1 MKRFL
6 ICLLAVVLILSL
18 TACGRTDGKNSAEDS
33 VVIAI
38 NKDEN
43 NLTPYTYVTS
53 TGSVVNRL
61 MYDTL
66 FTTDLENNVIPW
78 MVEDDYKIEDG
89 YKSYTFTLIEGQKF
103 QDGTPVTTADVEFS
117 FTYQEDT
124 SHIEAIEIADERTM
138 TIRLKNT
145 DMNFMRAHLVEQ
157 RIVSKVQYE
166 NLDDPAAVAEPIG
179 SGMYRLKEYKV
190 GEYYIF
196 EAMEDYFKGTP
207 KVKTINMPIMEDAT
221 AVQSALLSDQIAAA
235 TSSIGVEMVEAFKAK
250 EGVEILAGAG
260 YAPMMMNFNNGAAP
274 FDDPAFRNALTYAID
289 AEGIM
294 TSLYGEYCTVGT
306 KGIIRPD
313 MPYAAEGL
321 EYVYDADK
329 ANAILDEA
337 GYAKGADGIRIDRNG
352 EPCNVEILVYSGNTA
367 RIRAAELAAEQLKAI
382 GVSMEVKVMEMDT
395 VDAYVWPDFDV
406 AQGRDYDAAMWGWG
420 TSIRPNFLAT
430 LFSSDF
436 IIGNCN
442 VCGYVNE
449 EMDAVIN
456 GAYAGAQSDD
466 ALYAALG
473 EMQRI
478 AAEDPSLICFG
489 FADSLQA
496 CNMKM
501 YDGFKAGK
509 GTNVVNIF
517 SFLDI

>member
-1 MKRFL
+1 
-6 ICLLAVVLILSL
+6 
-18 TACGRTDGKNSAEDS
+18 
-33 VVIAI
+33 
-38 NKDEN
+38 
-43 NLTPYTYVTS
+43 
-53 TGSVVNRL
+53 
-61 MYDTL
+61 
-66 FTTDLENNVIPW
+66 
-78 MVEDDYKIEDG
+78 
-89 YKSYTFTLIEGQKF
+89 
-103 QDGTPVTTADVEFS
+103 
-117 FTYQEDT
+117 
-124 SHIEAIEIADERTM
+124 
-138 TIRLKNT
+138 
-145 DMNFMRAHLVEQ
+145 
-157 RIVSKVQYE
+157 
-166 NLDDPAAVAEPIG
+166 
-179 SGMYRLKEYKV
+179 
-190 GEYYIF
+190 
-196 EAMEDYFKGTP
+196 
-207 KVKTINMPIMEDAT
+207 
-221 AVQSALLSDQIAAA
+221 
-235 TSSIGVEMVEAFKAK
+235 
-250 EGVEILAGAG
+250 
-260 YAPMMMNFNNGAAP
+260 
-274 FDDPAFRNALTYAID
+274 
-289 AEGIM
+289 M